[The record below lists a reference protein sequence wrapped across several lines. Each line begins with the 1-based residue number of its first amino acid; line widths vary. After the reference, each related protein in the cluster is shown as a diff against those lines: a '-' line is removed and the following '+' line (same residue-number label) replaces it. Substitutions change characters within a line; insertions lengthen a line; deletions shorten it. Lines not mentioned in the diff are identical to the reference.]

1 MSAPQELLVS
11 KEIQLMNPS
20 NDLIQVAVISFFLKQ
35 EIETIDFTIFTSG
48 ESRVVLKRAKLA
60 RLTH

>member
-1 MSAPQELLVS
+1 
-11 KEIQLMNPS
+11 MNPL

-48 ESRVVLKRAKLA
+48 ESRVVLKRANLA